1 MKNLKKIAR
10 HAQQGYAKLSAM
22 IALAF
27 LATFSFVASAT
38 APTIGQTVSAAVE
51 EYKEEA
57 LVAIFAFIVV
67 LWTLKAT
74 GVLKPR

>member
-1 MKNLKKIAR
+1 MKKKIVR
-10 HAQQGYAKLSAM
+10 SLQKGSAKVSALLTGLVLTSF
-22 IALAF
+22 A
-27 LATFSFVASAT
+27 FVAAAAPPSIGAT
-38 APTIGQTVSAAVE
+38 VAAAVD

-57 LVAIFAFIVV
+57 LIAIFAFIVV

>member
-1 MKNLKKIAR
+1 MKQIVRSFKK
-10 HAQQGYAKLSAM
+10 GTAKVSALVSGLSLMAV
-22 IALAF
+22 A
-27 LATFSFVASAT
+27 FVASAT
-38 APTIGQTVSAAVE
+38 PPSIGDTVAAAVE

-57 LVAIFAFIVV
+57 LIAIFAFIVV